1 MVYLHI
7 DFDVLDPR
15 FFESVGYPT
24 PDELISLIT
33 AVGERFEVVGIGP
46 MEYEPGRAEDQ
57 ELMGT
62 MVAGIMEGCGR
73 G

>member
-24 PDELISLIT
+24 PGGLAPDELISPIT
-33 AVGERFEVVGIGP
+33 AVGERFEVVGIGL
-46 MEYEPGRAEDQ
+46 MEYEPG
-57 ELMGT
+57 
-62 MVAGIMEGCGR
+62 GR
-73 G
+73 KIRS